1 MTISEQVREYKAA
14 NPDATNAEIA
24 TACKTT
30 ALYVYQ
36 ILRPKKV
43 KKAKPTKG
51 QKILRKVIAGSD
63 DLSNAV
69 LRSEKASLHSKIDT
83 LEIVIKAMRTQMIGL
98 ENVITYLESKLG
110 IDEID
115 ARLESTRD

>member
-1 MTISEQVREYKAA
+1 MTVSEQVREYKAA
-14 NPDATNAEIA
+14 NPAATNAEIA

-63 DLSNAV
+63 DLSDAV
-69 LRSEKASLHSKIDT
+69 LRSEKANLHSKIDT

>member
-14 NPDATNAEIA
+14 NPDATNAEVA

-63 DLSNAV
+63 DLSDAV